1 MALVSGPVKAGRF
14 IAAVTA
20 VLVSASSALGNGDEF
35 YRFNALDGKALDS
48 QVIFAGIVKDAEGNH
63 LPDVKITIG
72 VVAPTMYG
80 DKLVTFNAYTNVAGR
95 YRALDVASVVS
106 TLEEVEMTVDPALV
120 EVTVAKEG
128 YAVTRKL
135 NRSRGGQKFGL
146 FEVDF
151 TMRKIPASPG

>member
-1 MALVSGPVKAGRF
+1 MKASRF
-14 IAAVTA
+14 IAALATIQ
-20 VLVSASSALGNGDEF
+20 LSASTALCNGDEF
-35 YRFNALDGKALDS
+35 YRFNALDAKALGS

-63 LPDVKITIG
+63 LPDAKVTIG
-72 VVAPTMYG
+72 VVAPTIYG
-80 DKLVTFNAYTNVAGR
+80 NKLVTFNAYTNVAGR

-106 TLEEVEMTVDPALV
+106 TLEEVEMAVDPALV

-151 TMRKIPASPG
+151 TMRKISASPD